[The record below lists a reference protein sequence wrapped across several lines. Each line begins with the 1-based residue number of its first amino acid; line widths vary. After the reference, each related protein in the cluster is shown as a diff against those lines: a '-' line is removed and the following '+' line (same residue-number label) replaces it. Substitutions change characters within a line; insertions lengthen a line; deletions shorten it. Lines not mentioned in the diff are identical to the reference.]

1 MTRPNLLLL
10 SSSKFRDTGYL
21 SHAIP
26 VLKEFLGA
34 DLKQILFIPYANAA
48 KQYDLYEA
56 NVAEALEA
64 LGVTV
69 QSIHHASEPVAAIH
83 SATVVAIGGGNT
95 FALLS
100 RLKET
105 GLIDPIRQIVG
116 NGTAYIGW
124 SAGANVACP
133 TISTTN
139 DMPICQPS
147 GLDALGLIPFQ
158 LNAHFIEGQ
167 IDGHNGESREQRL
180 AEYLAIYPEE
190 RVVALPE
197 GTAIFQKGAQ
207 TVLRGEADGIL
218 FTSQGRQIIKRD
230 EDLSWIL
237 TNK

>member
-1 MTRPNLLLL
+1 
-10 SSSKFRDTGYL
+10 
-21 SHAIP
+21 
-26 VLKEFLGA
+26 
-34 DLKQILFIPYANAA
+34 
-48 KQYDLYEA
+48 
-56 NVAEALEA
+56 
-64 LGVTV
+64 
-69 QSIHHASEPVAAIH
+69 
-83 SATVVAIGGGNT
+83 
-95 FALLS
+95 
-100 RLKET
+100 
-105 GLIDPIRQIVG
+105 
-116 NGTAYIGW
+116 
-124 SAGANVACP
+124 
-133 TISTTN
+133 
-139 DMPICQPS
+139 MPICQPS

-190 RVVALPE
+190 CVVALPE